1 MIKELIQEEDIM
13 LINKCTPNT
22 GSPKHIKQI
31 WIGIKGEIENNTI
44 TVGNF
49 NTTLIAMDMVSR
61 EKINTAT
68 VVLNNTID
76 KLHLIDSYKTLLS
89 KTAEYIFF
97 WRAHV
102 TFSRIDHMLGYKQA
116 STTKRRIEIIS
127 IISFWPQGWKTR
139 ITYSKKKKKKNLG
152 KA

>member
-89 KTAEYIFF
+89 KTAE
-97 WRAHV
+97 
-102 TFSRIDHMLGYKQA
+102 
-116 STTKRRIEIIS
+116 
-127 IISFWPQGWKTR
+127 
-139 ITYSKKKKKKNLG
+139 
-152 KA
+152 